1 MSHTH
6 AVVWLDFKEA
16 HVFLFNAEDVERQ
29 RIKAHNPSH
38 KIHQKAGI
46 VGSGHAHDGKDYF
59 NGIIEALSGTTEWL
73 VTGPAATKNEFA
85 SYVEKHAPQLK
96 SQLIGVEAMDHPTDG
111 ELLDHARRFFKAAD
125 KISPCDRTA
134 TLSDGMTFL
143 QLSKCRF
150 FGADRWQRCFC

>member
-16 HVFLFNAEDVERQ
+16 HVFLFNADDVERQ
-29 RIKAHNPSH
+29 RIKAHAPSR

-46 VGSGHAHDGKDYF
+46 VGSGHAHDGSAYF
-59 NGIIEALSGTTEWL
+59 KEIIEALSGATEWL
-73 VTGPAATKNEFA
+73 ITGPASTKNELA

-111 ELLDHARRFFKAAD
+111 ELLDHARRFFLAAD
-125 KISPCDRTA
+125 KMKS
-134 TLSDGMTFL
+134 L
-143 QLSKCRF
+143 
-150 FGADRWQRCFC
+150 